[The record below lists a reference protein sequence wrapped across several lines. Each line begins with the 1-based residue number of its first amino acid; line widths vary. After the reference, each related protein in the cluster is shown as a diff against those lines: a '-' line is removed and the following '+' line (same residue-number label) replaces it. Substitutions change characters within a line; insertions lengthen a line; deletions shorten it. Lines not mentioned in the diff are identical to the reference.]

1 VPGADPRVSVEA
13 IRSAARRAVE
23 VESVRR
29 VAAAMRVSPA
39 GLRYFLNGGEPYRHT
54 LRKLVGWYARR
65 GIELDGLTPEVVEAA
80 LATVLESLPSDARPA
95 ARARMAEAVR
105 AACRER
111 GLAPPEWTE
120 APAPRPRRPAIE
132 LDDDELPDLPY

>member
-80 LATVLESLPSDARPA
+80 LATVLESLPSDARAAQPSSSTMTSCRTCRTDRGRGEV
-95 ARARMAEAVR
+95 ARASVP
-105 AACRER
+105 
-111 GLAPPEWTE
+111 GGG
-120 APAPRPRRPAIE
+120 
-132 LDDDELPDLPY
+132 